1 MEKGTTYKKSKAR
14 ARRRVAIR
22 KNLFGTSERPRM
34 SVFRSLNHI
43 YAQIVDDEQGK
54 TLVAMSTV
62 TKELREEL
70 AAIKEDPAGDD
81 KKKSKRLGR
90 KVKQSYQVGLKL
102 GEKAKA
108 AGITKI
114 AFDRGGY
121 KYHGR
126 VKALADGA
134 RKAGLEF

>member
-1 MEKGTTYKKSKAR
+1 MEKSTTYKKTKAR
-14 ARRRVAIR
+14 TRRRVAIR
-22 KNLFGTSERPRM
+22 KHLFGSSERPRL

-43 YAQIVDDEQGK
+43 YAQIVDDESGR
-54 TLVAMSTV
+54 TLVSVSTV
-62 TKELREEL
+62 TKDLRAEI
-70 AAIKEDPAGDD
+70 AGIKGDAQDD
-81 KKKSKRLGR
+81 KKKTKLGR
-90 KVKQSYQVGLKL
+90 KVKQSYQVGMKL
-102 GEKAKA
+102 GEKALA